1 MMDESEFDED
11 GNPYYTYVDAPE
23 PTACERLNEAM
34 AELAATDY
42 YALKYVDG
50 ELREEEYASI
60 RDERAR
66 LRQRVRELEAEQAA
80 EMSGGD

>member
-1 MMDESEFDED
+1 MDESEFDED

-23 PTACERLNEAM
+23 PPVRERLAAAM

-50 ELREEEYASI
+50 ELSEGEYAAI
-60 RDERAR
+60 RKRRAR
-66 LRQRVRELEAEQAA
+66 LRERVRELEAEQAA

>member
-1 MMDESEFDED
+1 MDESEFDED

-23 PTACERLNEAM
+23 PTVCDRLNEAM

>member
-1 MMDESEFDED
+1 MDESEFDED

-23 PTACERLNEAM
+23 PPVRERLAEAA

-42 YALKYVDG
+42 CALKYVDG
-50 ELREEEYASI
+50 ELSEGEYAAI
-60 RDERAR
+60 REERAR
-66 LRQRVRELEAEQAA
+66 LRRRVRELEAEQAA

>member
-1 MMDESEFDED
+1 MDESEFDED

-42 YALKYVDG
+42 YALKYIDG

-80 EMSGGD
+80 EMSGGN

>member
-1 MMDESEFDED
+1 MDESEFDED

-23 PTACERLNEAM
+23 LTACERLNEAM

-42 YALKYVDG
+42 YALKYIDG

-66 LRQRVRELEAEQAA
+66 LRQRVRGLEAEQAA

>member
-1 MMDESEFDED
+1 MDESEFDED
-11 GNPYYTYVDAPE
+11 GRPYYTYVDAPE
-23 PTACERLNEAM
+23 PTVCDRLNEAM

-42 YALKYVDG
+42 HALKYIDG

>member
-1 MMDESEFDED
+1 MDESEFDED
-11 GNPYYTYVDAPE
+11 GNPYYMYVDAPE
-23 PTACERLNEAM
+23 PTACDRLNEAM

>member
-23 PTACERLNEAM
+23 PTACDRLNEAM

>member
-1 MMDESEFDED
+1 MDESEFDED

-34 AELAATDY
+34 AELAATDH
-42 YALKYVDG
+42 YALKYIDG

>member
-1 MMDESEFDED
+1 MHESEFDED

-23 PTACERLNEAM
+23 PTACDRLNEAM

-42 YALKYVDG
+42 YALKYIDG

>member
-1 MMDESEFDED
+1 MDESEFDED

-42 YALKYVDG
+42 YALKFIDG
-50 ELREEEYASI
+50 ELTAEEYGPH
-60 RDERAR
+60 RVRRAE
-66 LRQRVRELEAEQAA
+66 LRQAVRDLEPLVAAELEQA
-80 EMSGGD
+80 

>member
-1 MMDESEFDED
+1 MDESEFDED
-11 GNPYYTYVDAPE
+11 GRPYYTYVDAPE

-42 YALKYVDG
+42 YALKYIDG

-80 EMSGGD
+80 EMSWGD

>member
-1 MMDESEFDED
+1 MDESEFDED
-11 GNPYYTYVDAPE
+11 GRPYYTYVDAPE
-23 PTACERLNEAM
+23 PTACEKLNEAM

>member
-1 MMDESEFDED
+1 MDESDFDED
-11 GNPYYTYVDAPE
+11 GRPYYTYVDAPE

-50 ELREEEYASI
+50 ELSESEYALI
-60 RDERAR
+60 RERRAR
-66 LRQRVRELEAEQAA
+66 LRRRVRELEAEQAA

>member
-1 MMDESEFDED
+1 MDESEFDED

-42 YALKYVDG
+42 YALKYIDG

-66 LRQRVRELEAEQAA
+66 LRQRVRGLEAEQAA

>member
-1 MMDESEFDED
+1 MDESEFDED

-23 PTACERLNEAM
+23 PTVCDKLNEAM

-42 YALKYVDG
+42 YALKYIDG

>member
-1 MMDESEFDED
+1 MMDEPEFDED

-42 YALKYVDG
+42 YALKYIDG

>member
-1 MMDESEFDED
+1 MDESEFDED

-23 PTACERLNEAM
+23 PTACDRLNEAM

-42 YALKYVDG
+42 YALKYIDG

>member
-1 MMDESEFDED
+1 MDESEFDED

-23 PTACERLNEAM
+23 PTACDRLNEAM

>member
-1 MMDESEFDED
+1 MDESEFDED
-11 GNPYYTYVDAPE
+11 GRPYYTYVDAPE

-42 YALKYVDG
+42 YALKYIDG

>member
-11 GNPYYTYVDAPE
+11 GRPYYTYVDAPE
-23 PTACERLNEAM
+23 PTACDRLNEAM

>member
-1 MMDESEFDED
+1 MDESEFDED
-11 GNPYYTYVDAPE
+11 GRPYYTYVDAPE
-23 PTACERLNEAM
+23 PTACDRLNEAM

-80 EMSGGD
+80 EMSWGD

>member
-1 MMDESEFDED
+1 MDESEFDED
-11 GNPYYTYVDAPE
+11 GRPYYTYVDAPE
-23 PTACERLNEAM
+23 PTVCDRLNEAM